1 MSICKGSCIETG
13 FVCMDFGVRLVS
25 EAMGGAVKMEKLHE
39 FPWVLH
45 LSELKFQLQ
54 SNVVPIG
61 LIRRGIYC
69 HRALLFKVSLY
80 IQHYELFC
88 LCTNPFKML

>member
-1 MSICKGSCIETG
+1 MNFEGFCIVTG
-13 FVCMDFGVRLVS
+13 FVCLDFGVRLVS
-25 EAMGGAVKMEKLHE
+25 EAMGGAVEMEKLHE

-69 HRALLFKVSLY
+69 HRALLFKVSL
-80 IQHYELFC
+80 
-88 LCTNPFKML
+88 N

>member
-1 MSICKGSCIETG
+1 MHLTHTCKTNTTHFGSSCVT
-13 FVCMDFGVRLVS
+13 MDVVGMHFGARLVS
-25 EAMGGAVKMEKLHE
+25 EAMGGAVEMEKLHE

-61 LIRRGIYC
+61 LIRRGIYR
-69 HRALLFKVSLY
+69 HRALLFKVL
-80 IQHYELFC
+80 L
-88 LCTNPFKML
+88 T